1 MKIIGLTG
9 GSGAGKG
16 EVCKA
21 FLRFGIESI
30 DTDKI
35 SREVARKGGGCLNE
49 LVENFSGVILDD
61 YGGLDRQKLAG
72 IAFKSEESLELLNKI
87 THKYILN
94 ECKRI
99 ILDMQNAG
107 RKAIIVDAPL
117 LFESGF
123 DKSCDIIISVVADL
137 DKRTERILKRDSI
150 TLEQIQNRIKNQKND
165 DFFIANSDYVVYNNS
180 DYADIYIQVSK
191 IYDNIAGEN

>member
-21 FLRFGIESI
+21 FMGFGIESI

-35 SREVARKGGGCLNE
+35 AREATRKGGDCLRE
-49 LVENFSGVILDD
+49 LAENFSGIILNA
-61 YGGLDRQKLAG
+61 YGGLDRKKLAEL
-72 IAFKSEESLELLNKI
+72 AFISEEKLELLNKI

-99 ILDMQNAG
+99 MLDMENAG
-107 RKAIIVDAPL
+107 RKAVIVDAPL

-137 DKRTERILKRDSI
+137 EKRTERIIKRDNI
-150 TLEQIQNRIKNQKND
+150 TSEQAELRIKNQKND